1 MARETLFAS
10 IPTGSW
16 RDCVAPERMTGSGW
30 YAVMACASLVFMSD
44 QNRLTLWF
52 EGGDDLGQF
61 NAMVS
66 ANGFS
71 GETGY
76 VVFPGQVREFLR
88 ALAIFP
94 ISVPVALTIGEEFE
108 DGPLLALVISPN
120 DRRGSLRVRVS
131 LAADDDRTRRVST
144 DFLSVYS
151 DVERFARAIESGL
164 QSGGT
169 AVLTAHQS

>member
-1 MARETLFAS
+1 
-10 IPTGSW
+10 
-16 RDCVAPERMTGSGW
+16 
-30 YAVMACASLVFMSD
+30 MACASLAFMSD
-44 QNRLTLWF
+44 QNKLTLWF

-88 ALAIFP
+88 ALSIFP

-108 DGPLLALVISPN
+108 DGPLLALVISPD
-120 DRRGSLRVRVS
+120 DRRGSLRVRIS